1 MPLVIP
7 VFIPHEGCPHQ
18 CSFCNQRRISGQD
31 RGPVSG
37 HDVARTVTT
46 WLARAGGRPGREV
59 QVAFYGGSFT
69 ALDPARQEELLRAVA
84 PFLARGL
91 VGSLRLSTRPDAVDP
106 GRLAL
111 LGRYRVTLVELGV
124 QSMDDRVLALA
135 GRGHDSGAVVRAV
148 RLLREAS
155 LQVGLQLLPGLPGES
170 RRSLMRTT
178 RAVIDLRPD
187 MVRIYPALVL
197 AGSPLARMFHRG
209 RYQPLSLAG
218 AVVRVAWMKSRF
230 AAAGI
235 RVVRMGLQ
243 AGPDLEEALVA
254 GPWHPAFGELVQA
267 RLMLRRT
274 RQLLARVP
282 AGEQVLLSISS
293 RDQSLFRGQHS
304 ANIRRLA
311 QLGLA
316 DRFALR
322 LDPEQ
327 PRGTVRCL
335 GRKMETR
342 GQGPDEFAPAA
353 G

>member
-7 VFIPHEGCPHQ
+7 VFIPHEGCPHR
-18 CSFCNQRRISGQD
+18 CVFCNQRRISGQAG
-31 RGPVSG
+31 GPVRG
-37 HDVARTVTT
+37 RDVVRTVTT
-46 WLARAGGRPGREV
+46 WLARAGDRPGGQV

-69 ALDPARQEELLRAVA
+69 ALEPVRQEELLAAVA
-84 PFLARGL
+84 PFLAKGL

-106 GRLAL
+106 ERLAL
-111 LGRYRVTLVELGV
+111 LGRHGVTLVELGV
-124 QSMDDRVLALA
+124 QSMDDRVLARA
-135 GRGHDSGAVVRAV
+135 GRGHDSEAVVRAV

-155 LQVGLQLLPGLPGES
+155 LQVGLQLLPGLPGET
-170 RRSLMRTT
+170 RRSLMRTVE
-178 RAVIDLRPD
+178 RIIGLRPD

-197 AGSPLARMFHRG
+197 AGSPLARMYRQG
-209 RYQPLSLAG
+209 RYRPLTLAG

-243 AGPDLEEALVA
+243 AGPALEDALVA
-254 GPWHPAFGELVQA
+254 GPWHPAFGELVES
-267 RLMLRRT
+267 RRMLRRT
-274 RQLLARVP
+274 RQVLARVP

-293 RDQSLFRGQHS
+293 RDQSLFRGQRS

-311 QLGLA
+311 RLGLA
-316 DRFALR
+316 DRFVLR

-327 PRGTVRCL
+327 PRFTLRCL
-335 GRKMETR
+335 G
-342 GQGPDEFAPAA
+342 QGPGARGRNRRRRRP